1 MDGLVR
7 AKVALNDAN
16 FWYDME
22 CRLEKLC
29 SRFYKLCQGE
39 KPRQALI
46 RVYKWTASTD
56 KVLEFLSAHQPN
68 TVCSLSNDPP
78 AITFAP
84 RRDQEIA
91 CDYICVEYKQ
101 LYLIPKSKAFIKRYT
116 YFEIYYDGH
125 IVSCLMDLP
134 TFHKNGPFELLD
146 MVPTEWAHAKLQI
159 KLWNKL
165 LRPNLEDLDEIA
177 DIIPSNFAKPFYKRL
192 SQYGE
197 SKAPAESLQY
207 PQHDKII
214 WPLLTY
220 LHLMQNLPLLP
231 KTQIPC
237 CMINYVC
244 PGKYKDFAEQLAS
257 YLTKCLGT
265 DPIITMP
272 LSRSSNYFKR
282 SDERDKP
289 GAAEPYLFLLE
300 RINSSQLQEAITDL
314 EQYKRSRSRKWD
326 THPFLNAVPICV
338 GENPI
343 PNSLVINIHVPK
355 DFVLPD
361 SDIIKSGFLYFGKA
375 LYKFRDKYRR
385 QKNRLKK
392 YYQKKKDAIDA
403 LLDEQ
408 APSFKQS
415 SLYPLSIWF
424 MVMYGAK
431 NVSKKSLI
439 KSEENNWLQTWID
452 SWSQEQRTLEDE
464 VQFLLYL
471 IKEQRSQFLTEAPNN
486 IEEWELHG
494 GQFFFKEINGRK
506 HVVCGLKYLEQ
517 LISSP
522 SFKAEKTV
530 IVSYLIENK
539 YLSTSKGR
547 NNYNIKVGDKTV
559 STYAFPC
566 DKLDL
571 Q

>member
-1 MDGLVR
+1 MDRLVR
-7 AKVALNDAN
+7 AEDALNSVS
-16 FWYDME
+16 FWCDME
-22 CRLEKLC
+22 SRLEKLC

-46 RVYKWTASTD
+46 RVYKRTASTD

-68 TVCSLSNDPP
+68 TVHSISNNPP
-78 AITFAP
+78 AITFVL
-84 RRDQEIA
+84 RRDQEIS

-101 LYLIPKSKAFIKRYT
+101 IYLIPKSKAFIKRYT
-116 YFEIYYDGH
+116 YFEIYYDRY

-134 TFHKNGPFELLD
+134 TFHKNGPFESLD
-146 MVPTEWAHAKLQI
+146 MDPAEWAHAKLQL

-165 LRPNLEDLDEIA
+165 LRPELEDFDEIT
-177 DIIPSNFAKPFYKRL
+177 DIISSDLANPFDERL

-197 SKAPAESLQY
+197 SDVPAESLQY

-220 LHLMQNLPLLP
+220 LHLMQILPILP
-231 KTQIPC
+231 KKQIPC
-237 CMINYVC
+237 CMINYVY

-257 YLTKCLGT
+257 YLAQCLDT
-265 DPIITMP
+265 DPITTMP
-272 LSRSSNYFKR
+272 LSQSSNYFRR

-300 RINSSQLQEAITDL
+300 RISSSQLHEAITDL
-314 EQYKRSRSRKWD
+314 EDYKRSRFRKWD

-361 SDIIKSGFLYFGKA
+361 PNIMKSGFLYFWKA
-375 LYKFRDKYRR
+375 LYKFHNKHRR
-385 QKNRLKK
+385 QKNKLKE

-403 LLDEQ
+403 FLDEQ
-408 APSFKQS
+408 APSFNRS
-415 SLYPLSIWF
+415 PLYPLSIWF
-424 MVMYGAK
+424 LVMYEVK
-431 NVSKKSLI
+431 KFSKKSHI
-439 KSEENNWLQTWID
+439 KSEENKWLQTWID
-452 SWSQEQRTLEDE
+452 SWSQEQRTLEEE
-464 VQFLLYL
+464 VQCLLDL
-471 IKEQRSQFLTEAPNN
+471 IKEQRIQFLKEAPNN
-486 IEEWELHG
+486 IEEWDLHG
-494 GQFFFKEINGRK
+494 GRFFLKEIDGRN
-506 HVVCGLKYLEQ
+506 HIVCGLKYLEQ
-517 LISSP
+517 LILSS
-522 SFKAEKTV
+522 SFKAEKTA